1 VSLISMKRP
10 VRVPDAAKQRAL
22 DAAAQV
28 APKAK
33 SAGQAAKSAGQA
45 AKSTAGDAVAWAA
58 PRVQDARDWAA
69 PHVQDARVWAA
80 PHVEQAGLAV
90 RDKIAPAVSA
100 ALVEAAR
107 RIDVPKR
114 RRWPRV
120 LAGTALVAAI
130 GAAIAAVVLRRRPDV
145 VNFGADGYP
154 AQDSSAPASE
164 TNGSRGPEQAQANGS
179 GDEANAG
186 VHES

>member
-1 VSLISMKRP
+1 VSLMSVKRQ
-10 VRVPDAAKQRAL
+10 VRVSDSAKQRAL

-28 APKAK
+28 VPMAK
-33 SAGQAAKSAGQA
+33 SAGLAARSGAE
-45 AKSTAGDAVAWAA
+45 DAVAWAT

-100 ALVEAAR
+100 ALVEAAHR
-107 RIDVPKR
+107 LDVPKR

-120 LAGTALVAAI
+120 LAGAALVAAV
-130 GAAIAAVVLRRRPDV
+130 GSAIAAVVFRRRSDV
-145 VNFGADGYP
+145 ASFGAEGYP
-154 AQDSSAPASE
+154 SQDGPPPAASE
-164 TNGSRGPEQAQANGS
+164 TNGTRAPEAHANGS
-179 GDEANAG
+179 GDEAEANAR
-186 VHES
+186 VRKA